1 MKDYMKE
8 YINVTVMGDE
18 TVKITT
24 GTTLLELSSKY
35 EDRVKH
41 PILLAKVNNQ
51 LQDLRKNILEDS
63 TIEFLDI
70 TSSSGF
76 RTYQKSVI
84 FLMICAAKEVI
95 GKKTRVVV
103 EHSINK
109 NFYCE
114 ILEDGVSVTKELLEK
129 ITEKM
134 QILVERDLPIERVSV
149 PVEQAINIA
158 KKFGLKDKER
168 LLKYRRTANVNLYKL
183 DWFYNYFYDQ
193 MLPSTGGLKVFKLKL
208 EGKGFIIQFP
218 NSEQPD
224 ELREIKPLKKIS
236 KVFLESSQWG
246 KILKVDTVG
255 ALNDQI
261 SDVGLNNIIRITEAL
276 HEKKI
281 ANIAD
286 MIHQQNKN
294 IILIAGPSSSGKTT
308 FAQRLGIQ
316 LRVNG
321 LRPHIISLDN
331 YYMER
336 QFIPKDEFGEPDF
349 EALEALDVQ
358 SINKDLEML
367 IAGKAVDIPTF
378 NFKLGKRI
386 YKGDPFKMKDNDVLI
401 IEGIHGLN
409 DKIGEGVSAENKFKI
424 FISALTQLNV
434 DDHNRIAT
442 RDTRIIRRIVR
453 DSTFRGVD
461 ALTNIAMW
469 PSVMRGEAL
478 HIFPHQEKADA
489 MFNSAL
495 VYEMSIL
502 KQYAEPLLFKI
513 DRSMPQYT
521 EARRLIKLLDS
532 FLGVTSESVPQNS
545 ILREFIGGSCFHT

>member
-1 MKDYMKE
+1 MKDYV
-8 YINVTVMGDE
+8 NVTVMNDE
-18 TVKITT
+18 AIKLPI
-24 GTTLLELSSKY
+24 GTTLLDLSFKY
-35 EDRVKH
+35 GDRLEH

-51 LQDLRKNILEDS
+51 LQDLRKSILEDS

-76 RTYQKSVI
+76 RTYQKSIV
-84 FLMICAAKEVI
+84 FLMIYAAKEII
-95 GKKTRVVV
+95 GKKTRVIV
-103 EHSINK
+103 EHSIDK

-114 ILEDGVSVTKELLEK
+114 IPEEGVEITKELLEK
-129 ITEKM
+129 ITGKM
-134 QILVERDLPIERVSV
+134 QALVEKDLPIEKVSV
-149 PVEQAINIA
+149 PMEEARSIA
-158 KKFGLKDKER
+158 KKFGLKDKEKI
-168 LLKYRRTANVNLYKL
+168 LKYRRTTNVSFHKL

-193 MLPSTGGLKVFKLKL
+193 LLPSTGGLKVFKLKL

-218 NSEQPD
+218 NPD
-224 ELREIKPLKKIS
+224 NPEELKEIKPLKKIS
-236 KVFLESSQWG
+236 KVFLESSQWA

-255 ALNDQI
+255 ALNDEI
-261 SDVGLNNIIRITEAL
+261 SKIGLNNIIRVTEAL

-286 MIHQQNKN
+286 MIHEQNKN
-294 IILIAGPSSSGKTT
+294 IVLVAGPSSSGKTT

-331 YYMER
+331 YYLER
-336 QFIPKDEFGEPDF
+336 EFIPKDEFGEPDF
-349 EALEALDVQ
+349 ESLEALDVA

-367 IAGKAVDIPTF
+367 VAGKAVDIP
-378 NFKLGKRI
+378 NFDFKIGKRI
-386 YKGDPFKMKDNDVLI
+386 YKGLPFKMNDNDVLV

-409 DKIGEGVSAENKFKI
+409 DKIGEGISVNNKFKI
-424 FISALTQLNV
+424 FISALTQLNL

-442 RDTRIIRRIVR
+442 RDTRMIRRIVR

-495 VYEMSIL
+495 VYEMSVL

-513 DRSMPQYT
+513 DKSMPQYT
-521 EARRLIKLLDS
+521 EAKRLLRLLDS
-532 FLGVTSESVPQNS
+532 FLGVTSESVPHNS
-545 ILREFIGGSCFHT
+545 ILREFIGGSCFHI